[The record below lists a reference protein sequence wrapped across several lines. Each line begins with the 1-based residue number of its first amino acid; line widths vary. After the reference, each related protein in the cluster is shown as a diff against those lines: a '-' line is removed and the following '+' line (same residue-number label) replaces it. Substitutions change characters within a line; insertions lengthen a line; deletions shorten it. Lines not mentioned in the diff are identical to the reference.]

1 MPARAAPA
9 PTPIAPP
16 ARANGQW
23 LQLAS
28 MRKEEEAQ
36 AFWDKLK
43 QQNVDILGHSE
54 PVIQHADLGATK
66 GVYFRLRVGPFPSAQ
81 SANGLCS
88 ALKERQIDCVIMH
101 NEKPPEKQASASLPP
116 GVDVP

>member
-1 MPARAAPA
+1 
-9 PTPIAPP
+9 
-16 ARANGQW
+16 
-23 LQLAS
+23 

-43 QQNVDILGHSE
+43 HQNLDVLAHAE

-81 SANGLCS
+81 SAHVACS
-88 ALKERQIDCVIMH
+88 TLKERQVDCIVM
-101 NEKPPEKQASASLPP
+101 PSEKQTIASLPP
-116 GVDVP
+116 SSDAP